1 MPPPT
6 ASTDAP
12 ADALLRI
19 ASLPE
24 LRAAVARRGAG
35 LSMAEARSAA
45 ERARQLCPRPQTLRL
60 AVVHTYTSELLDPW
74 LDCFAALQGL
84 ELAVFHAPY
93 GLDMRQAQAQSALV
107 AHGPDV
113 TLLLLQRN
121 DLNPALR
128 LPVTA
133 HASSERDRLLSET
146 LQHLQQVVTAFHA
159 QAVGQLVVSL
169 LPEPR
174 PPTLGLYDAQA
185 ENSERAWWDQLEVMI
200 RAWLQKDMASCS
212 WLDMAD
218 VQAEVGR
225 RRFFD
230 LRYWYASRYPFTPE
244 AACEV
249 ARRVVAIG
257 ALRRMPRAK
266 VIVLDA
272 DNTLW
277 GGVVGEDGLD
287 GIALG
292 PDYPGNAF
300 LAFQRRLLDFQQ
312 RGFLLAMC
320 SKNNAADV
328 DEVLQRHPHA
338 ILRQEH
344 FAAMRVNWE
353 SKPDNLVSMAA
364 ELNLGLDSFVFV
376 DDSDHECAAVR
387 HRLPEV
393 EVVQVPSRAVEV
405 PSCLDHVTRLELLS
419 LTAEDREKTA
429 MYSRERER
437 RAFIDG
443 AASASGSSADYL
455 QRLQMRMQ
463 VTLAPAQHVTR
474 LAQLTQKTNQFNL
487 TTRRLDEQRLR
498 DLIASPDVLV
508 ADFSLAD
515 VFGNSGIVGL
525 AVVQVPAGRPAEVD
539 LFLMSCRVIG
549 RCAGEAFLQAVLR
562 ELQAR
567 GVEHVLADYL
577 PTAKNGLVRDFWR
590 DQAFTQRP
598 DGRWQRSLL
607 AEPPLPASAFPIA
620 VEWVPECVATH

>member
-1 MPPPT
+1 
-6 ASTDAP
+6 
-12 ADALLRI
+12 
-19 ASLPE
+19 
-24 LRAAVARRGAG
+24 
-35 LSMAEARSAA
+35 
-45 ERARQLCPRPQTLRL
+45 
-60 AVVHTYTSELLDPW
+60 
-74 LDCFAALQGL
+74 
-84 ELAVFHAPY
+84 
-93 GLDMRQAQAQSALV
+93 
-107 AHGPDV
+107 
-113 TLLLLQRN
+113 
-121 DLNPALR
+121 
-128 LPVTA
+128 
-133 HASSERDRLLSET
+133 
-146 LQHLQQVVTAFHA
+146 
-159 QAVGQLVVSL
+159 
-169 LPEPR
+169 
-174 PPTLGLYDAQA
+174 
-185 ENSERAWWDQLEVMI
+185 
-200 RAWLQKDMASCS
+200 
-212 WLDMAD
+212 
-218 VQAEVGR
+218 
-225 RRFFD
+225 
-230 LRYWYASRYPFTPE
+230 
-244 AACEV
+244 
-249 ARRVVAIG
+249 
-257 ALRRMPRAK
+257 
-266 VIVLDA
+266 
-272 DNTLW
+272 
-277 GGVVGEDGLD
+277 
-287 GIALG
+287 
-292 PDYPGNAF
+292 
-300 LAFQRRLLDFQQ
+300 
-312 RGFLLAMC
+312 
-320 SKNNAADV
+320 
-328 DEVLQRHPHA
+328 
-338 ILRQEH
+338 
-344 FAAMRVNWE
+344 MRVNWE

-539 LFLMSCRVIG
+539 LFLMSCRVIA

-590 DQAFTQRP
+590 DQAFTLRP

-620 VEWVPECVATH
+620 FEWVPECVATH